1 MKIIQIAIYAG
12 EERVFR
18 LTVTYVEAL
27 RDTALLDLASSKGPV
42 RVLRWCLT
50 MGQGP

>member
-1 MKIIQIAIYAG
+1 MEIIQIAMYAG

-18 LTVTYVEAL
+18 LPVTYVEAL

-42 RVLRWCLT
+42 LRWYLT
-50 MGQGP
+50 MGQAL

>member
-12 EERVFR
+12 EERVSDFC
-18 LTVTYVEAL
+18 LPVTYVEAL

-42 RVLRWCLT
+42 LRWYLT
-50 MGQGP
+50 MW